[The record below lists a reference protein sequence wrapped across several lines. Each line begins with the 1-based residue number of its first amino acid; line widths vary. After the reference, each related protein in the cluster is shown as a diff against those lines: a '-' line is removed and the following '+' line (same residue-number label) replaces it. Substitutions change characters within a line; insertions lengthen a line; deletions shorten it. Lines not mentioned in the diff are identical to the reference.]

1 MATFP
6 RYWPVAH
13 VKKIIAQGRRCTL
26 QVKCS
31 LIRAEL
37 SVLYRA
43 LSSVHS
49 GVLSGVLSCARSS
62 VLTGILTYSIS
73 ARFRKAINER
83 SHETIDI
90 FTDIFRTGAGKGGG
104 AQPTS
109 MAFGRLFFIF
119 LDEKGQK
126 FRIYPPK
133 VITRIFHLLT
143 SLYSLGRCDKVAI
156 LMYTTFFAKQN
167 KKLTISNSFYILL
180 CRVAKCHGYY
190 GYVCVKLLPIKN

>member
-37 SVLYRA
+37 SVLSSVLYQA
-43 LSSVHS
+43 LSSVLSSIHS

-156 LMYTTFFAKQN
+156 LIDILCKTKQKIN
-167 KKLTISNSFYILL
+167 NI
-180 CRVAKCHGYY
+180 
-190 GYVCVKLLPIKN
+190 